1 MNNNC
6 AAVTFPDFTRG
17 HWNDV
22 KGYTH
27 AYATPAQETAQETYA
42 AAYTAAQKEATAK
55 LNLWTLYDAAKNAK
69 GKKKIAAEKKYKRA
83 IQELNIQIENILK
96 KKKF

>member
-17 HWNDV
+17 HWNNV

-27 AYATPAQETAQETYA
+27 AYATPEQEKAQETYS
-42 AAYTAAQKEATAK
+42 AAYTDAHKEATAK
-55 LNLWTLYDAAKNAK
+55 LKLWELYDAAKSAK
-69 GKKKIAAEKKYKRA
+69 GKDKLAAEKKYKKA
-83 IQELNIQIENILK
+83 ADGLNIQIEKILK
-96 KKKF
+96 KKL